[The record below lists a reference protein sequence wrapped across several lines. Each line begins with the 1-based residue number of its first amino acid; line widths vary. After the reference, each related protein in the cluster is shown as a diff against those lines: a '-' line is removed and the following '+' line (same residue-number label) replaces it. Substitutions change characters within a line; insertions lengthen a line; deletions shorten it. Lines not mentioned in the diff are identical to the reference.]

1 MNKKLKIYNTVF
13 VLVLFFVIKN
23 SVFHYWAGGF
33 APQPDN
39 KMEFAALPADF
50 ETRDSLPDGG
60 VVYTGQPMVSYELN
74 VKSWSR
80 SDHKTLLSTAAGQT
94 YQVNMEKIKVS
105 LPASKVDTNFPMA
118 IVIVSVVVSIIVF
131 VWILWLVI
139 VLLIKI
145 RKGEVFVTKVSKYLE
160 IMGFLLSFLYLF
172 QYAASYLYTQYMI
185 DHILLADHSIIFKNE
200 CNSMY
205 ILTGLTLLII
215 SQIILMGKDLKD
227 EQELTI

>member
-1 MNKKLKIYNTVF
+1 
-13 VLVLFFVIKN
+13 
-23 SVFHYWAGGF
+23 
-33 APQPDN
+33 
-39 KMEFAALPADF
+39 MEFAELPADF

-60 VVYTGQPMVSYELN
+60 VVYTSQPMVSYELN

-105 LPASKVDTNFPMA
+105 LPASKVDTNFPMT

-172 QYAASYLYTQYMI
+172 QYAVSYLYTQYMI
-185 DHILLADHSIIFKNE
+185 DHIQLADHSIIFKNE

>member
-13 VLVLFFVIKN
+13 VLVLFFVLKN
-23 SVFHYWAGGF
+23 AIFQHWEGGF
-33 APQPDN
+33 SPQPDN
-39 KMEFAALPADF
+39 KMEFAELPAEF

-60 VVYTGQPMVSYELN
+60 VVYTGQTMISYKVN
-74 VKSWSR
+74 VKSWGR

-94 YQVNMEKIKVS
+94 YKVNMDQITVS
-105 LPASKVDTNFPMA
+105 LPASKVETNYPM
-118 IVIVSVVVSIIVF
+118 ILIIVSVVVSIIVF
-131 VWILWLVI
+131 VWILWMVI

-172 QYAASYLYTQYMI
+172 QYAVSYFYTQYMI
-185 DHILLADHSIIFKNE
+185 EHIQLADHSIIFKNE

-205 ILTGLTLLII
+205 ILTGLALLII
-215 SQIILMGKDLKD
+215 SQIILMGKDLKE